1 MPDAANW
8 PYAPLDIECV
18 ISTRHGF
25 T

>member
-1 MPDAANW
+1 MPDAANR
-8 PYAPLDIECV
+8 PFAPLDIECA